1 MSLVYIAGQK
11 WSFLVSVFCL
21 NHKCLVYISGEKW
34 SVLTQCAVHLR
45 KLGIPWTWR
54 RWASQSH
61 QVSHSRR
68 YWAVFNDSSVLCY
81 TIWWKKRVG
90 CYDCKGMKR
99 SEHNRV
105 FHVTIYLLA
114 FVNKKEEQK
123 NQGFKKRKVAYTKL
137 QWKIYSK
144 DV

>member
-1 MSLVYIAGQK
+1 
-11 WSFLVSVFCL
+11 
-21 NHKCLVYISGEKW
+21 
-34 SVLTQCAVHLR
+34 
-45 KLGIPWTWR
+45 
-54 RWASQSH
+54 
-61 QVSHSRR
+61 
-68 YWAVFNDSSVLCY
+68 
-81 TIWWKKRVG
+81 
-90 CYDCKGMKR
+90 MKR

-123 NQGFKKRKVAYTKL
+123 NQGLKKRKVAYTKL